1 MDFFS
6 NIFFFKKLKK
16 KKVSRKSSQNV
27 FFFKKFKFLSNYTNK
42 FDLSDFFFEKNKDF
56 SENFFNNQTL
66 LLDELEDLPKKN
78 KSNLD
83 QVDITQSEVLNS
95 TADDKKNKNGVFS
108 MSSQPFEFYQ
118 KFFFFNALLGQNYL
132 KKKKIK
138 STRIFSYLDN
148 SIVVT
153 SKFNL
158 FCEKYSFF
166 KKKFF
171 FSPRKVSDLK
181 FFFLFLSNFFFFKK
195 SAEVDHYF
203 NKKINLVKN
212 FSNIFFFNKS
222 FVFFNSSV
230 FYNIFNFLPSAFLSS
245 VFNFFFKKINFFTYK
260 KSTNIKPFYFFD
272 SSLKKKI
279 FSNLESK
286 ISNQFLF
293 LNKFFLF
300 FFENFFKSKVFFK
313 IKFFKKIYNF
323 IEKKLKLYNFYSKF
337 NWAQSKIGKGFFLK
351 EMLKVLWISFF
362 IKDPKF
368 LLNWISKTMT
378 RIYFKNHKKFL
389 LVFKSVVSRFF
400 QFFVK
405 DLSLKGFF
413 FDIRGKVGVTGNA
426 KKRHFSIKF
435 GRFSHSRKSLRLNTF
450 QNLVKTK
457 TGVLGLSLVISF

>member
-1 MDFFS
+1 M
-6 NIFFFKKLKK
+6 
-16 KKVSRKSSQNV
+16 
-27 FFFKKFKFLSNYTNK
+27 
-42 FDLSDFFFEKNKDF
+42 SDFFFEKNKDF
-56 SENFFNNQTL
+56 PENFFNNQTL

-148 SIVVT
+148 SVVVT

-171 FSPRKVSDLK
+171 FFPRKVSDLK

-351 EMLKVLWISFF
+351 EMLKVL
-362 IKDPKF
+362 
-368 LLNWISKTMT
+368 
-378 RIYFKNHKKFL
+378 
-389 LVFKSVVSRFF
+389 
-400 QFFVK
+400 
-405 DLSLKGFF
+405 
-413 FDIRGKVGVTGNA
+413 
-426 KKRHFSIKF
+426 
-435 GRFSHSRKSLRLNTF
+435 
-450 QNLVKTK
+450 
-457 TGVLGLSLVISF
+457 

>member
-153 SKFNL
+153 SNFNL
-158 FCEKYSFF
+158 FC
-166 KKKFF
+166 
-171 FSPRKVSDLK
+171 
-181 FFFLFLSNFFFFKK
+181 
-195 SAEVDHYF
+195 
-203 NKKINLVKN
+203 
-212 FSNIFFFNKS
+212 
-222 FVFFNSSV
+222 
-230 FYNIFNFLPSAFLSS
+230 
-245 VFNFFFKKINFFTYK
+245 
-260 KSTNIKPFYFFD
+260 
-272 SSLKKKI
+272 
-279 FSNLESK
+279 
-286 ISNQFLF
+286 
-293 LNKFFLF
+293 
-300 FFENFFKSKVFFK
+300 
-313 IKFFKKIYNF
+313 
-323 IEKKLKLYNFYSKF
+323 
-337 NWAQSKIGKGFFLK
+337 
-351 EMLKVLWISFF
+351 
-362 IKDPKF
+362 
-368 LLNWISKTMT
+368 
-378 RIYFKNHKKFL
+378 
-389 LVFKSVVSRFF
+389 
-400 QFFVK
+400 
-405 DLSLKGFF
+405 
-413 FDIRGKVGVTGNA
+413 
-426 KKRHFSIKF
+426 
-435 GRFSHSRKSLRLNTF
+435 
-450 QNLVKTK
+450 
-457 TGVLGLSLVISF
+457 